1 MDIRFSKSK
10 QVLCEIVSFLIV
22 LALAIT
28 SCNQPR
34 RYNVIIRNGTLYD
47 GNGGS
52 PVKAD
57 IAINAD
63 TIAFIGDL
71 KNAHA
76 KSEIDANGKAVAPG
90 FINMM
95 GHSEETLFQDGRAQ
109 SDIRQGVTTEIFT
122 ESSFGPLN
130 ATMKEQLQK
139 GEGDIKYKVT
149 WNTLGEYMN
158 TLVHKGISCNIASF
172 VGAGT
177 VRQYVIG
184 EDDKAPTV
192 QQLDSM
198 KLLVDIAMEEGALG
212 VTCALIY
219 PPDNFAKTDELV
231 ALSKEAS
238 KYGGT
243 YISHIRSEGNQLTQA
258 VNEIITIAK
267 EAHIP
272 VEICHLKAAG
282 KDNWSK
288 IDSVIAMVETARK
301 QGIAITANMYTYT
314 AAATGLTSCFPPT
327 LQDGGFGKLR
337 NRLRDPV
344 IRKQMFSVMNT
355 NANDWENLYHGSGGP
370 ENILLLQFK
379 QDSLKKFTGKTL
391 AEVAKIRGTTPEETA
406 MDLIV
411 QDSTRVGVAYFL
423 MDESN
428 VKKEVALPWVSFG
441 SDEGSY
447 TPEGVFLKSNAHP
460 RAYGC
465 FARVIGKYTRDEKL
479 MSLEQAIYKLAK
491 LPASNINL
499 KKRGVLTA
507 GNYADVVIFDPN
519 TVQDHATYDKPHQY
533 ATGVSDVFVNGVQV
547 LKNNEHT
554 GALPG
559 RFLKG
564 PGYKKM

>member
-1 MDIRFSKSK
+1 MRNPSIF
-10 QVLCEIVSFLIV
+10 IAIALIIS
-22 LALAIT
+22 A
-28 SCNQPR
+28 CNPSQQ
-34 RYNVIIRNGTLYD
+34 YDTIIRNGMVYD
-47 GNGGS
+47 GNGGE
-52 PVKAD
+52 PFKAD
-57 IAINAD
+57 IAINKD

-76 KSEIDANGKAVAPG
+76 KGEIDAGGKAVAPG

-95 GHSEETLFQDGRAQ
+95 GHSEESLFQDGRAQ
-109 SDIRQGVTTEIFT
+109 SDIRQGVTTEIFD
-122 ESSFGPLN
+122 EMSYGPLN
-130 ATMKEQLQK
+130 EIMKEQLQR
-139 GEGDIKYKVT
+139 GQGDIKYNVT

-158 TLVHKGISCNIASF
+158 TLEHKGISCNIASF

-184 EDDKAPTV
+184 EDDEAPTV

-198 KLLVDIAMEEGALG
+198 KLLVDTAMEEGALG

-231 ALSKEAS
+231 ALCKEAS

-258 VNEIITIAK
+258 VSEIITIAK
-267 EAHIP
+267 EATIP

-282 KDNWSK
+282 KDNWNK
-288 IDSVIAMVETARK
+288 VDSVIAMVETARK

-337 NRLRDPV
+337 VRLQDPV
-344 IRKQMFSVMNT
+344 IRKQMVKVMHT
-355 NANDWENLYHGSGGP
+355 NANDWENLYYGSGGP

-379 QDSLKKFTGKTL
+379 QDSLKKFTGKTV
-391 AEVAKIRGTTPEETA
+391 AEVARIRSTTPEETA

-423 MDESN
+423 MNENN
-428 VKKEVALPWVSFG
+428 VQKEVALPWVSFG
-441 SDEGSY
+441 SDEASY
-447 TPEGVFLKSNAHP
+447 APEGVFLKSNAHP

-479 MSLEQAIYKLAK
+479 MTLQQAIYKLAK
-491 LPASNINL
+491 LPATNINL
-499 KKRGVLTA
+499 KKRGVLTV
-507 GNYADVVIFDPN
+507 GNYADIVIFDPN

-533 ATGVSDVFVNGVQV
+533 STGVSDVFVNGVQV

>member
-1 MDIRFSKSK
+1 MRNPSIF
-10 QVLCEIVSFLIV
+10 IAIALIIS
-22 LALAIT
+22 A
-28 SCNQPR
+28 CNPSQQ
-34 RYNVIIRNGTLYD
+34 YDTIIRNGMVYD
-47 GNGGS
+47 GNGGE
-52 PVKAD
+52 PFKAD
-57 IAINAD
+57 IAINKD

-76 KSEIDANGKAVAPG
+76 KDEIDAGGKAVAPG

-95 GHSEETLFQDGRAQ
+95 GHSEESLFQDGRAQ
-109 SDIRQGVTTEIFT
+109 SDIRQGVTTEIFD
-122 ESSFGPLN
+122 EMSYGPLN
-130 ATMKEQLQK
+130 DIMKEQLQR
-139 GEGDIKYKVT
+139 GQGDIKYNVT

-158 TLVHKGISCNIASF
+158 TLEHKGISCNIASF

-184 EDDKAPTV
+184 EDDKAPTA

-198 KLLVDIAMEEGALG
+198 KLLVDTAMEEGALG

-231 ALSKEAS
+231 ALCKEAS

-258 VNEIITIAK
+258 VSEITTIAK
-267 EAHIP
+267 EATIP

-282 KDNWSK
+282 KDNWNK
-288 IDSVIAMVETARK
+288 VDSVIAMVETARK

-337 NRLRDPV
+337 VRLQDPV
-344 IRKQMFSVMNT
+344 IRKQMVKVMHT
-355 NANDWENLYHGSGGP
+355 NANDWENLYYGSGGP

-379 QDSLKKFTGKTL
+379 QDSLKKFTGKTV
-391 AEVAKIRGTTPEETA
+391 AEVARIRGTTPEETA

-423 MDESN
+423 MNENN
-428 VKKEVALPWVSFG
+428 VQKEVALPWVSFG
-441 SDEGSY
+441 SDEASY
-447 TPEGVFLKSNAHP
+447 APEGVFLKSNAHP

-479 MSLEQAIYKLAK
+479 MTLQQAIYKLAK
-491 LPASNINL
+491 LPATNINL
-499 KKRGVLTA
+499 KKRGVLTV
-507 GNYADVVIFDPN
+507 GNYADIVIFDPN

-554 GALPG
+554 DALPG

>member
-1 MDIRFSKSK
+1 MRNPSIF
-10 QVLCEIVSFLIV
+10 IAIALIIS
-22 LALAIT
+22 A
-28 SCNQPR
+28 CNPSQQ
-34 RYNVIIRNGTLYD
+34 YDTIIRNGMVYD
-47 GNGGS
+47 GNGGE
-52 PVKAD
+52 PFKAD
-57 IAINAD
+57 IAINKD

-76 KSEIDANGKAVAPG
+76 KDEIDAGGKAVAPG

-95 GHSEETLFQDGRAQ
+95 GHSEESLFQDGRAQ
-109 SDIRQGVTTEIFT
+109 SDIRQGVTTEIFD
-122 ESSFGPLN
+122 EMSYGPLN
-130 ATMKEQLQK
+130 EIMKEQLQR
-139 GEGDIKYKVT
+139 GQGDIKYNVT

-158 TLVHKGISCNIASF
+158 TLEHKGISCNIASF

-184 EDDKAPTV
+184 EDDKAPTA

-198 KLLVDIAMEEGALG
+198 KLLVDTAMEEGALG

-231 ALSKEAS
+231 ALCKEAS

-267 EAHIP
+267 ESKIP
-272 VEICHLKAAG
+272 VEICHLKGAG
-282 KDNWSK
+282 KDNWNK
-288 IDSVIAMVETARK
+288 VDSVIAMVETARK

-337 NRLRDPV
+337 VRLQDPV
-344 IRKQMFSVMNT
+344 IRKQMVKVMHT
-355 NANDWENLYHGSGGP
+355 NANDWENLYYGSGGP

-379 QDSLKKFTGKTL
+379 QDSLKKFTGKTV
-391 AEVAKIRGTTPEETA
+391 AEVARIRGTTPEETA

-423 MDESN
+423 MNENN
-428 VKKEVALPWVSFG
+428 VQKEVALPWVSFG
-441 SDEGSY
+441 SDEASY
-447 TPEGVFLKSNAHP
+447 APKGVFLKSNAHP

-479 MSLEQAIYKLAK
+479 MTLQQAIYKLAK
-491 LPASNINL
+491 LPATNINL
-499 KKRGVLTA
+499 KKRGVLTV
-507 GNYADVVIFDPN
+507 GNYADIVIFDPN

-554 GALPG
+554 GASPG

>member
-1 MDIRFSKSK
+1 MRNPSIF
-10 QVLCEIVSFLIV
+10 IAIALIIS
-22 LALAIT
+22 A
-28 SCNQPR
+28 CNPSQQ
-34 RYNVIIRNGTLYD
+34 YDTIIRNGMVYD
-47 GNGGS
+47 GNGGE
-52 PVKAD
+52 PFKAD
-57 IAINAD
+57 IAINKD

-76 KSEIDANGKAVAPG
+76 KDEIDAGGKAVAPG

-95 GHSEETLFQDGRAQ
+95 GHSEESLFQDGRAQ
-109 SDIRQGVTTEIFT
+109 SDIRQGVTTEIFD
-122 ESSFGPLN
+122 EMSYGPLN
-130 ATMKEQLQK
+130 EIMKEQLQR
-139 GEGDIKYKVT
+139 GQGDIKYNVT

-158 TLVHKGISCNIASF
+158 TLEHKGISCNIASF

-184 EDDKAPTV
+184 EDDEAPTV

-198 KLLVDIAMEEGALG
+198 KLLVDTAMEEGALG

-231 ALSKEAS
+231 ALCKEAS

-243 YISHIRSEGNQLTQA
+243 YISHIRREGNQLTQA
-258 VNEIITIAK
+258 VSEITTIAK
-267 EAHIP
+267 EATIP
-272 VEICHLKAAG
+272 VEICHLKGAG
-282 KDNWSK
+282 KDNWNK
-288 IDSVIAMVETARK
+288 VDSVIAMVETARK

-337 NRLRDPV
+337 VRLQDPV
-344 IRKQMFSVMNT
+344 IRKQMVKVMHT
-355 NANDWENLYHGSGGP
+355 NANDWENLYYGSGGP

-379 QDSLKKFTGKTL
+379 QDSLKKFTGKTV
-391 AEVAKIRGTTPEETA
+391 AEVARIRSTTPEETA

-423 MDESN
+423 MNENN
-428 VKKEVALPWVSFG
+428 VQKEVALPWVSFG
-441 SDEGSY
+441 SDEASY
-447 TPEGVFLKSNAHP
+447 APEGVFLKSNAHP

-479 MSLEQAIYKLAK
+479 MTLQQAIYKLAK
-491 LPASNINL
+491 LPATNINL
-499 KKRGVLTA
+499 KKRGVLTV
-507 GNYADVVIFDPN
+507 GNYADIVIFDPN

-554 GALPG
+554 GASPG

>member
-1 MDIRFSKSK
+1 MRNPSIF
-10 QVLCEIVSFLIV
+10 IAIALIIS
-22 LALAIT
+22 A
-28 SCNQPR
+28 CNPSQQ
-34 RYNVIIRNGTLYD
+34 YDTIIRNGMVYD
-47 GNGGS
+47 GNGGE
-52 PVKAD
+52 PFKAD
-57 IAINAD
+57 IAINKD

-76 KSEIDANGKAVAPG
+76 KDEIDAGGKAVAPG

-95 GHSEETLFQDGRAQ
+95 GHSEESLFQDGRAQ
-109 SDIRQGVTTEIFT
+109 SDIRQGVTTEIFD
-122 ESSFGPLN
+122 EMSYGPLN
-130 ATMKEQLQK
+130 EIMKEQLQR
-139 GEGDIKYKVT
+139 GQGDIKYNVT

-158 TLVHKGISCNIASF
+158 TLEHKGISCNIASF

-198 KLLVDIAMEEGALG
+198 KLLVDTAMEEGALG

-231 ALSKEAS
+231 ALCKEAS

-258 VNEIITIAK
+258 VSEITTIAK
-267 EAHIP
+267 EATIP

-282 KDNWSK
+282 KDNWNK
-288 IDSVIAMVETARK
+288 VDSVIAMVETARK

-337 NRLRDPV
+337 VRLQDPV
-344 IRKQMFSVMNT
+344 IRKQMVKVMHT
-355 NANDWENLYHGSGGP
+355 NANDWENLYYGSGGP

-379 QDSLKKFTGKTL
+379 QDSLKKFTGKTV
-391 AEVAKIRGTTPEETA
+391 AEVARIRGTTPEETA

-423 MDESN
+423 MNENN
-428 VKKEVALPWVSFG
+428 VQKEVALPWVSFG
-441 SDEGSY
+441 SDEASY
-447 TPEGVFLKSNAHP
+447 APEGVFLKSNAHP

-479 MSLEQAIYKLAK
+479 MTLQQAIYKLAK
-491 LPASNINL
+491 LPAANINL
-499 KKRGVLTA
+499 KKRGVLTV
-507 GNYADVVIFDPN
+507 GNYADIVIFDPN

-554 GALPG
+554 GASPG